1 MLLYFMEKRKI
12 LSSIIGITQSAIGII
27 SAFVTLM
34 LFLNL
39 LDIQIFFNAPKEL
52 LPVFLL
58 ILSLFSL
65 FSNVNGIFLI
75 RELKR

>member
-1 MLLYFMEKRKI
+1 MEKRKI
-12 LSSIIGITQSAIGII
+12 LSSIIGITQSTIGII

-65 FSNVNGIFLI
+65 FTIVNGIFLI

>member
-1 MLLYFMEKRKI
+1 MEKRKI
-12 LSSIIGITQSAIGII
+12 LSSIIGITQSTIGII

-58 ILSLFSL
+58 ILSLFSI
-65 FSNVNGIFLI
+65 FSIVNGIFLI
-75 RELKR
+75 WELKR

>member
-1 MLLYFMEKRKI
+1 MEKRKI
-12 LSSIIGITQSAIGII
+12 LSSIIGITQSTIGII

-65 FSNVNGIFLI
+65 FSIVNGIFLI